1 MAQSTNIK
9 IAGRPYNISAA
20 SAEDEEVIRIAAT
33 QLNDKINEYQEMF
46 PTKGLIEILSLI
58 SLNSYAANIWMERHI
73 EDMEGAEKG
82 LARELERY
90 LENIDK
96 TSR

>member
-1 MAQSTNIK
+1 
-9 IAGRPYNISAA
+9 
-20 SAEDEEVIRIAAT
+20 
-33 QLNDKINEYQEMF
+33 MF

>member
-58 SLNSYAANIWMERHI
+58 SLNKAAI
-73 EDMEGAEKG
+73 EEGMKAVEV
-82 LARELERY
+82 L
-90 LENIDK
+90 
-96 TSR
+96 